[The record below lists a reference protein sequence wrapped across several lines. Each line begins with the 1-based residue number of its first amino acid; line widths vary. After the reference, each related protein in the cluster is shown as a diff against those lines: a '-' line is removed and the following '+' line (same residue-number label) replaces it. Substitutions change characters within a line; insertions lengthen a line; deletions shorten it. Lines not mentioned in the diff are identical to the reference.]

1 MFCTNC
7 GKKVPDESKFC
18 PACGTFLYKEEEQIT
33 VKEQAPTVK
42 PSPKPE
48 PKPKS
53 EITEKQQA
61 ATILTA
67 KQEAPKIETGSYQQA
82 AEAAPS
88 SADTI
93 EDVIGKNAAY
103 YLSEFRKVDEGQK
116 NKFNL
121 AAFFLGLFFCFYR
134 KCDDLFKK
142 YFLIPVA
149 ILIAALI
156 VTSIAFHSFSL
167 PIIALGGILST
178 VGSVWAFVN
187 YIRFGKNFNKEYCV
201 HCKAVLATGN
211 KKKYGTSIGSAIIV
225 LAAVVVLSLL
235 PSAISFLSIFGD
247 SIGSDNFGGLNDISG
262 SSTMLLDGEYALVE
276 DTASGEYVYLNFSWN
291 GDGTLQICSSDDP
304 AEVIDVTYRILPAKD
319 IIEGVDS
326 YTILINSDYLGEET
340 EFFEFCSWMDDGT
353 YYVRLSELLAEGEM
367 LSGMM
372 VPLTEE
378 FGFTTDE
385 KNYSAGNNWP
395 DNYSGYN
402 LYNYQNTYISDNGYE
417 LELIVLP
424 SDTEFH
430 ANLNWSYSESE
441 GGIVYPGVPSQLDRG
456 STIVLN
462 LNEDGSIHVVLN
474 DIISETL
481 TANTKNSAAGNEE
494 SSLASTPNQ
503 SILRAE
509 QERLYSAMNQQTKGL
524 YWYEDNFTGPFLDES
539 DEIYIEV
546 IAYCDDH
553 GSESYYLNY
562 WAGEIQLECIPADY
576 NLCEPG
582 TLFFSLDD
590 YFSDYKGVVTINYD
604 ECTGEYLLWSE
615 IDNCQD
621 TYGNYSSLQKIS

>member
-48 PKPKS
+48 PKHKS

-61 ATILTA
+61 ATILTTE
-67 KQEAPKIETGSYQQA
+67 QEAPKIETGSYQQA
-82 AEAAPS
+82 AEATPS
-88 SADTI
+88 SVDTI

-121 AAFFLGLFFCFYR
+121 TAFFLGLFFCFYR

-187 YIRFGKNFNKEYCV
+187 YIRFGKNFNKEYCA

-247 SIGSDNFGGLNDISG
+247 SIGSDDFGGLNDISG

-276 DTASGEYVYLNFSWN
+276 DAASGEYVYLNFNWN
-291 GDGTLQICSSDDP
+291 GNGTLQICFSDDP

-326 YTILINSDYLGEET
+326 YSILINSDYLDKEAEL
-340 EFFEFCSWMDDGT
+340 FEFCSWMDDGT
-353 YYVRLSELLAEGEM
+353 YYVRLSELLSEGEM

-378 FGFTTDE
+378 FGFTPDE
-385 KNYSAGNNWP
+385 KNYFGGNNWT
-395 DNYSGYN
+395 DNYSEKNNNIKATDISGNWQDSWSQRCSMTITADGDDYYIVEAIWSSSAWEYDTWSFGGYYDSSTSQ
-402 LYNYQNTYISDNGYE
+402 LSYDNGIWVSFDESNTEGSADGSY
-417 LELIVLP
+417 IVLTDM
-424 SDTEFH
+424 SGTLTFK
-430 ANLNWSYSESE
+430 
-441 GGIVYPGVPSQLDRG
+441 
-456 STIVLN
+456 
-462 LNEDGSIHVVLN
+462 N
-474 DIISETL
+474 DIIYWDDFTSREL
-481 TANTKNSAAGNEE
+481 GMDFG
-494 SSLASTPNQ
+494 STNM
-503 SILRAE
+503 RFE
-509 QERLYSAMNQQTKGL
+509 KY
-524 YWYEDNFTGPFLDES
+524 
-539 DEIYIEV
+539 
-546 IAYCDDH
+546 
-553 GSESYYLNY
+553 
-562 WAGEIQLECIPADY
+562 
-576 NLCEPG
+576 
-582 TLFFSLDD
+582 
-590 YFSDYKGVVTINYD
+590 
-604 ECTGEYLLWSE
+604 
-615 IDNCQD
+615 
-621 TYGNYSSLQKIS
+621 